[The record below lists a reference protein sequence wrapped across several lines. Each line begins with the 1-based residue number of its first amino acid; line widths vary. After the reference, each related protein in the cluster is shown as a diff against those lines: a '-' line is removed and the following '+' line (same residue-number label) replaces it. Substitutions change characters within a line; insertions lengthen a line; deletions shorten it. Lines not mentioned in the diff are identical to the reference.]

1 MNMNEKFKLMARP
14 PQEALNTISFGKLKG
29 KSDINPQWRI
39 EALTEVFGLC
49 GVGWYYEI
57 LDVAFVDVPA
67 TEEKMVYLTIGIRV
81 KEDTGEWSNPVVGIG
96 GDFVIIRD
104 KNGIHG
110 NDEALQ
116 MALTDALG
124 KAAKCLGIASDIYR
138 GKYDSKYGW
147 RDEREKQRQQEM
159 AKNQKRLDEEENWRL
174 ITEDDIE
181 VKAKTKDGGYEWQ
194 NLDNISLKGLRFLRD
209 DERFEGIKSFVEK
222 RISLIMGDK

>member
-1 MNMNEKFKLMARP
+1 MYMNEKFSLQARP

-57 LDVAFVDVPA
+57 MDVTFVDVPA
-67 TEEKMVYLTIGIRV
+67 TEEKMVYLTVGIRV
-81 KEDTGEWSNPVVGIG
+81 KDESGEWSSPVVGVG
-96 GDFVIIRD
+96 GDFVIIHD
-104 KNGIHG
+104 KNGVHG
-110 NDEALQ
+110 NDEAMQ

-147 RDEREKQRQQEM
+147 RDEREKERQAAMQ
-159 AKNQKRLDEEENWRL
+159 KNQEKLDETENWRIIDSENVQIKGNDGRL
-174 ITEDDIE
+174 YDI
-181 VKAKTKDGGYEWQ
+181 KRLSLNQLKLAYTKPE
-194 NLDNISLKGLRFLRD
+194 
-209 DERFEGIKSFVEK
+209 FEGVRKFIDK
-222 RISLIMGDK
+222 RIAELVNG

>member
-1 MNMNEKFKLMARP
+1 MNMKEKFYEKARP

-39 EALTEVFGLC
+39 EALTDVFGLC
-49 GVGWYYEI
+49 GVGWYCEI
-57 LDVAFVDVPA
+57 MDVTFVDVPA
-67 TEEKMVYLTIGIRV
+67 TEEKLVYLTVGIRV
-81 KEDTGEWSNPVVGIG
+81 REDSGEWSSPVIGVG
-96 GDFVIIRD
+96 GDFVIVKD

-147 RDEREKQRQQEM
+147 RDEREKERQAIMQ
-159 AKNQKRLDEEENWRL
+159 KNQEKLDKEENWRI
-174 ITEDDIE
+174 ITEDDVE
-181 VKAKTKDGGYEWQ
+181 VKMRNGQW
-194 NLDNISLKGLRFLRD
+194 LKLSEMKLAWLELLLK
-209 DERFEGIKSFVEK
+209 DERFTDIQEFVQKNIDVIKGKS
-222 RISLIMGDK
+222 

>member
-1 MNMNEKFKLMARP
+1 MYMNEKFSLQARP

-57 LDVAFVDVPA
+57 QDVTFVDVPA
-67 TEEKMVYLTIGIRV
+67 TEEKMVYLTVGIKV
-81 KEDTGEWSNPVVGIG
+81 KDESGEWSSPVVGVG

-104 KNGIHG
+104 KNGVHG

-147 RDEREKQRQQEM
+147 RDEREKERQAAMQ
-159 AKNQKRLDEEENWRL
+159 KNQEKLDEMENWRL
-174 ITEDDIE
+174 IDSENIQI
-181 VKAKTKDGGYEWQ
+181 KANDGKFYD
-194 NLDNISLKGLRFLRD
+194 LKLLSLKQLKAAYVNPK
-209 DERFEGIKSFVEK
+209 FEGIKEFIDK
-222 RISLIMGDK
+222 RIAEING

>member
-1 MNMNEKFKLMARP
+1 MYMNEKFSLQARP

-57 LDVAFVDVPA
+57 MDVKFVDVPA
-67 TEEKMVYLTIGIRV
+67 TEEKLVYLTAGIRV
-81 KEDTGEWSNPVVGIG
+81 REDNGEWSSPVIGVG
-96 GDFVIIRD
+96 GDFVIVKD

-147 RDEREKQRQQEM
+147 RDEREKERQAIMQ
-159 AKNQKRLDEEENWRL
+159 KNQEKLDKEENWRI
-174 ITEDDIE
+174 ITEDDVE
-181 VKAKTKDGGYEWQ
+181 VKMRNGQWLKLSEMKLAWLELLLKDDRFTDIQEFVQ
-194 NLDNISLKGLRFLRD
+194 KNIDVIKG
-209 DERFEGIKSFVEK
+209 KS
-222 RISLIMGDK
+222 

>member
-1 MNMNEKFKLMARP
+1 MYMNEKFSLQARP

-57 LDVAFVDVPA
+57 MDVTFVDVPA
-67 TEEKMVYLTIGIRV
+67 TEEKMVYLTVGIRV
-81 KEDTGEWSNPVVGIG
+81 KDESGEWSSPVVGVG
-96 GDFVIIRD
+96 GDFVIIHD
-104 KNGIHG
+104 KNGVHG

-147 RDEREKQRQQEM
+147 RDEREKERQAAMQ
-159 AKNQKRLDEEENWRL
+159 KNQEKLDEMENWRL
-174 ITEDDIE
+174 IDSENIQIKANDGKFYDI
-181 VKAKTKDGGYEWQ
+181 K
-194 NLDNISLKGLRFLRD
+194 LLSLKQLKAAYVNPK
-209 DERFEGIKSFVEK
+209 FEGIKEFIDK
-222 RISLIMGDK
+222 RIAEVNG

>member
-1 MNMNEKFKLMARP
+1 MNMKEKFYEKARP
-14 PQEALNTISFGKLKG
+14 PKEALNTISFGKLKG

-49 GVGWYYEI
+49 GVGWYCEI
-57 LDVAFVDVPA
+57 MDVKFVDVPA
-67 TEEKMVYLTIGIRV
+67 TEEKLVYLTAGIRV
-81 KEDTGEWSNPVVGIG
+81 REVNGEWSNPVIGVG
-96 GDFVIIRD
+96 GDFVIVKD

-147 RDEREKQRQQEM
+147 RDEREKERQAIMQ
-159 AKNQKRLDEEENWRL
+159 KNQEKLDKEENWRI
-174 ITEDDIE
+174 ITEDDVE
-181 VKAKTKDGGYEWQ
+181 VKMRNGQW
-194 NLDNISLKGLRFLRD
+194 LKLSEMKLAWLELLLK
-209 DERFEGIKSFVEK
+209 DERFTDIQEFVQKNIDVIKGKS
-222 RISLIMGDK
+222 

>member
-1 MNMNEKFKLMARP
+1 MNMKEKFYEKARP

-39 EALTEVFGLC
+39 EALTDVFGLC
-49 GVGWYYEI
+49 GVGWYCEI
-57 LDVAFVDVPA
+57 MDVTFVDVPA
-67 TEEKMVYLTIGIRV
+67 TEEKLVYLTAGIRV
-81 KEDTGEWSNPVVGIG
+81 REDNGEWSSPVIGVG
-96 GDFVIIRD
+96 GDFVIIKD

-147 RDEREKQRQQEM
+147 RDEREKERQAAMQ
-159 AKNQKRLDEEENWRL
+159 KNQEKLDEQENWRL
-174 ITEDDIE
+174 IDSENIQIKANDGKFYDI
-181 VKAKTKDGGYEWQ
+181 K
-194 NLDNISLKGLRFLRD
+194 LLSLKQLKVAYANPK
-209 DERFEGIKSFVEK
+209 FEGIKEFIDK
-222 RISLIMGDK
+222 RIAEVNG

>member
-1 MNMNEKFKLMARP
+1 MNMKEKFYEKARP

-39 EALTEVFGLC
+39 EALTDVFGLC
-49 GVGWYYEI
+49 GVGWYCEI
-57 LDVAFVDVPA
+57 MDVKFVDVPA
-67 TEEKMVYLTIGIRV
+67 TEEKLVYLTAGIRV
-81 KEDTGEWSNPVVGIG
+81 RDVNGEWSNPVIGVG
-96 GDFVIIRD
+96 GDFVIVKD

-147 RDEREKQRQQEM
+147 RDEREKERQAAMQ
-159 AKNQKRLDEEENWRL
+159 KNQEKLDEMENWRL
-174 ITEDDIE
+174 VDSENIQIKANDGKFYDI
-181 VKAKTKDGGYEWQ
+181 K
-194 NLDNISLKGLRFLRD
+194 LLSLKQLKSAYVNPK
-209 DERFEGIKSFVEK
+209 FEGIKEFIDK
-222 RISLIMGDK
+222 RIAEVNG